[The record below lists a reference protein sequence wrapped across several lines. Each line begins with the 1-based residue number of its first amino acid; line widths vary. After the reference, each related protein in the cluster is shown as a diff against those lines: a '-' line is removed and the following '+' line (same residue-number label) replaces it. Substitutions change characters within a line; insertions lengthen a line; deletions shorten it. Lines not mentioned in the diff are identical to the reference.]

1 MDERTESQLRDALA
15 ELGNARFEQPDVL
28 RSQRLLERRR
38 EAGRV
43 VTKLFADAGLDVE
56 QLERVQS
63 QYRGELHRVAEERR
77 LAAVSKSAVSRDI
90 VHKTLDAK
98 RRLIDTGG
106 ILVPA
111 GVKVERRPIT
121 LDKPFL
127 ILASSAFISDDQ
139 IAPFDSWAK
148 VDFTR
153 RHNAED
159 VVHFY
164 YMWENPTDA
173 AVQID
178 VSTSVG
184 FCGFCTTHAEGSFY
198 NSTETRLWIFSAL
211 VVWPWSHQP
220 ANTLADLEDAL
231 RISATSDSIFDGDSG
246 GPMNLTQDLRS
257 SSDSWLNIAAR
268 ELVIF
273 EVAVVFESHV
283 EENGNVSVDFN
294 DGSFHIAAPFLSIGM
309 WPAS

>member
-1 MDERTESQLRDALA
+1 
-15 ELGNARFEQPDVL
+15 
-28 RSQRLLERRR
+28 
-38 EAGRV
+38 
-43 VTKLFADAGLDVE
+43 
-56 QLERVQS
+56 
-63 QYRGELHRVAEERR
+63 
-77 LAAVSKSAVSRDI
+77 VSKSAVSSNI
-90 VHKTLDAK
+90 VHKTLHAK

-127 ILASSAFISDDQ
+127 ILPSSAFISADQ

-148 VDFTR
+148 FDLTR

-159 VVHFY
+159 VIHFY

-198 NSTETRLWIFSAL
+198 NSTQTRLWALPRWSYGRGRTSPPIRSLTLQMMCSESAPRQIQYL
-211 VVWPWSHQP
+211 
-220 ANTLADLEDAL
+220 T
-231 RISATSDSIFDGDSG
+231 AT
-246 GPMNLTQDLRS
+246 
-257 SSDSWLNIAAR
+257 
-268 ELVIF
+268 
-273 EVAVVFESHV
+273 AV
-283 EENGNVSVDFN
+283 G
-294 DGSFHIAAPFLSIGM
+294 L
-309 WPAS
+309 

>member
-1 MDERTESQLRDALA
+1 
-15 ELGNARFEQPDVL
+15 
-28 RSQRLLERRR
+28 
-38 EAGRV
+38 
-43 VTKLFADAGLDVE
+43 
-56 QLERVQS
+56 
-63 QYRGELHRVAEERR
+63 
-77 LAAVSKSAVSRDI
+77 VSKSAVSSNI
-90 VHKTLDAK
+90 VHKTLHAK

-127 ILASSAFISDDQ
+127 ILPSSAFISADQ

-148 VDFTR
+148 FDLTR

-159 VVHFY
+159 VIHFY

-198 NSTETRLWIFSAL
+198 NSTQTRLWAFAAL

-220 ANTLADLEDAL
+220 ANTLAD
-231 RISATSDSIFDGDSG
+231 RG
-246 GPMNLTQDLRS
+246 
-257 SSDSWLNIAAR
+257 
-268 ELVIF
+268 
-273 EVAVVFESHV
+273 
-283 EENGNVSVDFN
+283 
-294 DGSFHIAAPFLSIGM
+294 
-309 WPAS
+309 